1 MNYTVGEATNS
12 RKVIKEDK
20 RMNSIK
26 TVFLMGALFGMFM
39 LIGGLLGGQGGMM
52 MAFIFA
58 LVMNFSMYWFSDT
71 IVLKMYRA
79 QELPQDRAPR
89 IYEMVQKLSSRAD
102 IPVPRVFYVP
112 MPVPNAFATGRD
124 PAHGVVAVTK
134 GLLEMLDDR
143 ELEGVI
149 AHEIGHIKN
158 RDTLISCFA
167 AAIAGAIMMM
177 ASWARWGAIFGRDDD
192 NNIVE
197 LIVMAIVAP
206 IAAMLIQMGISRSRE
221 YMADEAGARMS
232 RDPQAL
238 ASALVKISEVAK
250 KHPIRDGNNAT
261 SHMFIINPFKA
272 GMISGLFSTHPSV
285 EERVKRLSAMD
296 VI

>member
-1 MNYTVGEATNS
+1 
-12 RKVIKEDK
+12 
-20 RMNSIK
+20 MNSIK

-39 LIGGLLGGQGGMM
+39 LIGGILGGQGGMM
-52 MAFIFA
+52 MAFVIA
-58 LVMNFSMYWFSDT
+58 MVMNFSMYWFSDT

-79 QELPQDRAPR
+79 QELPPDRAPR
-89 IYEMVQKLSSRAD
+89 IYEMVHKLASRAD
-102 IPVPRVFYVP
+102 IPVPRVFFVP
-112 MPVPNAFATGRD
+112 MAVPNAFATGRD

-177 ASWARWGAIFGRDDD
+177 ASWARWGAIFGGR
-192 NNIVE
+192 NSEKFAEMI
-197 LIVMAIVAP
+197 LMAIVAP
-206 IAAMLIQMGISRSRE
+206 VAAMLIQMGISRSRE
-221 YMADEAGARMS
+221 FMADEAGAKMS

-238 ASALVKISEVAK
+238 ATALVKIGTVAK
-250 KHPIRDGNNAT
+250 KHPLQGGNNAT
-261 SHMFIINPFKA
+261 SHMFIVNPFKT
-272 GMISGLFSTHPSV
+272 SGIASLFSTHPPM
-285 EERVKRLSAMD
+285 EERVRRLNSMN